1 MKLVEPAVYLLA
13 KSQVDCKE
21 ARRWLDDLG
30 ATGYEMPE
38 HCTNTELLTTLT
50 GKRCYMSFEPG
61 LNPNVTRVRQD
72 IVAFIDNIL
81 KARHGSVIEHSTYTF
96 ALENVSRVFTAE
108 MNRHRVGWA
117 VSEGS
122 MRFIRFAD
130 TPFWMPFSIFGQ
142 TEDGFWKPKY
152 WKV

>member
-1 MKLVEPAVYLLA
+1 MKHVEPAVYLLA
-13 KSQVDCKE
+13 KSQVDRDE

-38 HCTNTELLTTLT
+38 QGTEAELLVTLA
-50 GKRCYMSFEPG
+50 GKRCYMSFEAG

-108 MNRHRVGWA
+108 MNRHRAGWA

-130 TPFWMPFSIFGQ
+130 FEQ